1 MKTIKNVWACYCLK
15 IAYKMREKL
24 HEIFMT
30 PENMT
35 ESTLFQHSYAC
46 AYMGLVDFNIKHINV
61 NNSFKVLKIF
71 FYASKK
77 NNSFSSHEL
86 CLVVLIKVL
95 WIFLVASLSGWKGVS
110 STSIELWKREQNER
124 SEWWTVEK
132 FMAWKVINFT
142 CLLAF
147 PTKCAAG

>member
-1 MKTIKNVWACYCLK
+1 MWARFCLK

-35 ESTLFQHSYAC
+35 KSALFQHSYAC
-46 AYMGLVDFNIKHINV
+46 AYMRLVDFNIKHINV
-61 NNSFKVLKIF
+61 NNSFKVFKKYIF
-71 FYASKK
+71 LRFQKFSF
-77 NNSFSSHEL
+77 SFSSHEL

-110 STSIELWKREQNER
+110 STSIELWKNENKTKEV
-124 SEWWTVEK
+124 SGE
-132 FMAWKVINFT
+132 
-142 CLLAF
+142 LL
-147 PTKCAAG
+147 KNLWRGKS